1 MLTLGHWV
9 GLVAAVGLVFW
20 ALKRASGTR
29 RSVDGFSVG
38 GRNASPL
45 LVAGALVGT
54 MLGGSA
60 TIGTTQAAV
69 GVGFSAW
76 WFTCGAT
83 LGFILLAWCYAVPL
97 RRSGLRTV
105 AEYMTRY
112 YGRAAGI
119 ATSTVSVLGIFFSLV
134 ASGLAGIHFMQLI
147 LPVSR
152 PVATA
157 LLLATVVLYV
167 LAGGIKGTAVSG
179 LVKTAL
185 LYGTLAW
192 AGIIAAELIVEPV
205 LSHAARAVTPAA
217 AEHFAGR
224 ALSVIIGAVVTQSY
238 AQAVYSARDTRTAVR
253 GTLIAAALCAPVGLP
268 LIYIGIAVG
277 QIAPQLAPVHALPY
291 FLLTYLPP
299 VIGGLALGALLLAVI
314 GSIAGLSLGA
324 ATSIAVDIAA
334 GGLGLRDD
342 RRVLHILRVSLVAVT
357 AGAFALSLYHYQSQL
372 LYWNFLSFSL
382 RGAGVFFPFLA
393 AILAAGRYAHT
404 HITANITVST
414 LLAVLAAMTD
424 SAPINPLYLGMGIS
438 LLWLAA
444 ESVFT
449 PSS

>member
-1 MLTLGHWV
+1 MLTLGHWL
-9 GLVAAVGLVFW
+9 GLAAAIALVFG
-20 ALKRASGTR
+20 ALGSALRNRS
-29 RSVDGFSVG
+29 SVDGFSVG
-38 GRNASPL
+38 GRSASPL

-60 TIGTTQAAV
+60 TVGTAQAAV
-69 GVGFSAW
+69 GIGFSAW

-83 LGFILLAWCYAVPL
+83 LGFIVLAWCYAVPL

-119 ATSTVSVLGIFFSLV
+119 ATSAVSVLGIFFSLV
-134 ASGLAGIHFMQLI
+134 ASGLAGIHFMQFV

-152 PVATA
+152 PVATL

-185 LYGTLAW
+185 LYVTLTW
-192 AGIIAAELIVEPV
+192 AGCIAYPMIAGPV
-205 LSHAARAVTPAA
+205 FTQALTAATPADA
-217 AEHFAGR
+217 QHFAGCT
-224 ALSVIIGAVVTQSY
+224 LSVIIGTVVTQSY

-253 GTLIAAALCAPVGLP
+253 GTLIAAALCAPLGLP
-268 LIYIGIAVG
+268 LITVG
-277 QIAPQLAPVHALPY
+277 MATGLVAPTLAPVQALPY

-299 VIGGLALGALLLAVI
+299 LIGGLGLGALLLAII

-324 ATSIAVDIAA
+324 ATSIAVDIAY
-334 GGLGLRDD
+334 GGCGLRND
-342 RRVLHILRVSLVAVT
+342 RSVLRVLRLSLVAVT
-357 AGAFALSLYHYQSQL
+357 GAAFALSLYHYHSQL

-393 AILAAGRYAHT
+393 AILCTDRYAHT

-414 LLAVLAAMTD
+414 LLAVLAALTNY
-424 SAPINPLYLGMGIS
+424 APLNPLYLGMGIS

-444 ESVFT
+444 ESVLIR
-449 PSS
+449 SS